1 MKRLTTLLL
10 LLCCL
15 PFMAMAQDL
24 NPGQQSQGLL
34 ESRNVTV
41 DYSTGIFHYQI
52 PLYTLKSGDYELPVS
67 LRYSGKGV
75 KVSDNPGLV
84 GYNWTLDTG
93 GVVTR
98 IVRGGI
104 PDEDYNYGY
113 LKFENDPTPL
123 SEDATRVNRHKR
135 DGECDIFTAVFG
147 GKSVN
152 FIIRK
157 DSNGDLHAEP
167 LERTDVKIECV
178 HSGNFING
186 WIVTDNDG
194 TRYTYMRQEW
204 TTDLNKQDEISFNGL
219 SNLKYVSSWHLTK
232 IEPMNSEAITFEYSN
247 SDKTRF
253 YGDEYYIKY
262 EYGRAI
268 IEPDYNFDNYK
279 VNFNHWIDV
288 AKQSLIQDTQ
298 IHQIEYNLQTF
309 EMTNLWNDSL
319 AYLPLLYEKN
329 KIDKKLADELVEEYI
344 QMADK
349 SARLEE
355 LLEKNH
361 RALGMIGTFSPLYTS
376 VEVLI
381 EQLES
386 LEEAYKT
393 NPNISTCFSTARSIL
408 IDYLSGTN
416 KKYIGERTTD
426 GAYFYRTKTPVLK
439 SIRSKESILFE
450 YDSKKEQ
457 LVAIIKRTKNGSSIS
472 SHRLSYSNGKLVS
485 LSFMDKDSANVET
498 TRMEYY
504 TLPQGTKSMAD
515 IYGYRKPYSSDP
527 EAAFHPE
534 SNEEYS
540 RILSLKEIQSADG
553 GKICLDYELNGFPNA
568 TEGIPFGGIRIKSIV
583 LDNPIEGRRDT
594 VTYHYEQALH
604 TFWNFPKNYEEARY
618 SNFTDWVWYSR
629 IKTTGHATLSPGNN
643 GIYYP
648 QVRERISG
656 QGTRT
661 FFFNFTDYGTDWSY
675 SHWLTGLPV
684 YTIEQ
689 DENGGVERVQENLY
703 YTDVNH
709 GLAFCLFP
717 ESLIHSEKALYNKA
731 LSQMV
736 ANEKYMDRNVLER
749 HYAEQEGFYLDGST
763 FNPHMEYYQNNILPR
778 IQYEYS
784 NVCYPLHY
792 GGATVLAEQREYR
805 PKAGEYTDIWSLM
818 QEEPCSRTVY
828 HYDNLDKHTRP
839 TRIVNYNANGDSTV
853 VHQVYVGDMEASAN
867 GAIATM
873 QTANILSPIMK
884 RAVVKNGELQE
895 EEVTVY
901 GTVDKEDGCFYAPEK
916 VLVRKGG
923 NGSYVPNTSSLYSG
937 SVADYQERK
946 EMTSAVIGG
955 DSYLPVGMTEQGTH
969 TAYAYDPNS
978 KWCIL
983 QATDTPADKVIA
995 VDCWCYKQATF
1006 VNNTD
1011 TIGRILCLAEKLQAG
1026 INNYDPE
1033 TIQIDS
1039 FQSFRSTEYY
1049 QLGKRIV
1056 ELLGKGVGNI
1066 GTEVSALLEPC
1077 TIEEHMW
1084 IEEYIVWQL
1093 WLELHYFP
1101 MMGIDSPWDMN
1112 AEEIN
1117 EFGMLLM
1124 DELYMNNGNN
1134 LLEYLQTFN
1143 GNFRSGIDFIPQTL
1157 FVLPEQYDYNLHL
1170 MPSKENAFVTYTI
1183 THNDGTAERTIKLFE
1198 MTPGALKEV
1207 SFDLSDYINVT
1218 KISITGFSGLQYLA
1232 VVPEGTEFE
1241 ATSYNEDST
1250 VSLQFDPSGHM
1261 ELYEYDK
1268 AGRLVLVRDE
1278 NGKIL
1283 KGNEY
1288 NKKNTNL

>member
-52 PLYTLKSGDYELPVS
+52 PLYTLKSGDYELPIS
-67 LRYSGKGV
+67 LRYTGKGV

-147 GKSVN
+147 SKSVN

-157 DSNGDLHAEP
+157 DGNGDLYAEP
-167 LERTDVKIECV
+167 LERTDVKIECEGSRSFI
-178 HSGNFING
+178 SG
-186 WIVTDNDG
+186 WTVTDNDG
-194 TRYTYMRQEW
+194 TRYNYMRTEW

-219 SNLKYVSSWHLTK
+219 SNLEYVSSWHLTK

-386 LEEAYKT
+386 LKEAYKT

-426 GAYFYRTKTPVLK
+426 GAYFYRTKTPFLK

-568 TEGIPFGGIRIKSIV
+568 TEGIPFGGIRIKSLV
-583 LDNPIEGRRDT
+583 LDNPSEGRKDT
-594 VTYHYEQALH
+594 VTYHYDLALH
-604 TFWNFPKNYEEARY
+604 TYLEMPDNYVEEEYAG
-618 SNFTDWVWYSR
+618 FTDKVWHSR

-661 FFFNFTDYGTDWSY
+661 FFFNFTDYGIDWSH

-689 DENGGVERVQENLY
+689 DENGGVECVQEYLY
-703 YTDVNH
+703 YTDVNN

-805 PKAGEYTDIWSLM
+805 PKAGEYTDTWSLM
-818 QEEPCSRTVY
+818 EEEPCSRTVY

-884 RAVVKNGELQE
+884 RAVVKNGKLQE

-955 DSYLPVGMTEQGTH
+955 DSYLPVEITEQGTH

-995 VDCWCYKQATF
+995 VEGWHYKQYAHPME
-1006 VNNTD
+1006 
-1011 TIGRILCLAEKLQAG
+1011 RILSLATKLQEG
-1026 INNYDPE
+1026 IEGYDPE
-1033 TIQIDS
+1033 SILLDNYQE
-1039 FQSFRSTEYY
+1039 FRATQFYER
-1049 QLGKRIV
+1049 GKKLL
-1056 ELLGKGVGNI
+1056 ELLAKEAEPI
-1066 GTEVSALLEPC
+1066 GLSELLDSC
-1077 TIEEHMW
+1077 AVDFYIG
-1084 IEEYIVWQL
+1084 IDDYIVWQIA
-1093 WLELHYFP
+1093 LEQSYFP
-1101 MMGIDSPWDMN
+1101 AEGILSPWNMTYDEMY
-1112 AEEIN
+1112 E
-1117 EFGMLLM
+1117 LLITLM
-1124 DELYMNNGNN
+1124 TELQENNGTN
-1134 LLEYLQTFN
+1134 LLNYLQTY
-1143 GNFRSGIDFIPQTL
+1143 REREDFMPQTL
-1157 FVLPEQYDYNLHL
+1157 AMLAGQADYTLHL
-1170 MPSKENAFVTYTI
+1170 VPMEANAVVTYTI
-1183 THNDGTAERTIKLFE
+1183 THNGGTTERTLE
-1198 MTPGALKEV
+1198 LSGLTPGKVKEV
-1207 SFDLSDYINVT
+1207 SLDLNAYSGASGIT
-1218 KISITGFSGLQYLA
+1218 ITGFGNVQYLA

-1250 VSLQFDPSGHM
+1250 VSLKFDPSGHM
-1261 ELYEYDK
+1261 ELYEYDQ
-1268 AGRLVLVRDE
+1268 AGRLIRVRDE

-1288 NKKNTNL
+1288 NKKHTNL

>member
-1 MKRLTTLLL
+1 M
-10 LLCCL
+10 
-15 PFMAMAQDL
+15 
-24 NPGQQSQGLL
+24 
-34 ESRNVTV
+34 
-41 DYSTGIFHYQI
+41 
-52 PLYTLKSGDYELPVS
+52 
-67 LRYSGKGV
+67 
-75 KVSDNPGLV
+75 
-84 GYNWTLDTG
+84 
-93 GVVTR
+93 
-98 IVRGGI
+98 
-104 PDEDYNYGY
+104 
-113 LKFENDPTPL
+113 
-123 SEDATRVNRHKR
+123 
-135 DGECDIFTAVFG
+135 
-147 GKSVN
+147 
-152 FIIRK
+152 
-157 DSNGDLHAEP
+157 
-167 LERTDVKIECV
+167 
-178 HSGNFING
+178 
-186 WIVTDNDG
+186 
-194 TRYTYMRQEW
+194 
-204 TTDLNKQDEISFNGL
+204 
-219 SNLKYVSSWHLTK
+219 SNLEYVSSWHLTK
-232 IEPMNSEAITFEYSN
+232 IEPVNGEAITFEYSN

-386 LEEAYKT
+386 LKEAYKT

-604 TFWNFPKNYEEARY
+604 TFWDFPKNYEEARY

-661 FFFNFTDYGTDWSY
+661 FFFNFTDYGTDWSH

-703 YTDVNH
+703 YTDVNN

-805 PKAGEYTDIWSLM
+805 PKAGEYTDTWSLM

-955 DSYLPVGMTEQGTH
+955 DSYLPVGITEQGTH

-995 VDCWCYKQATF
+995 VEGWHYKQYAHPME
-1006 VNNTD
+1006 
-1011 TIGRILCLAEKLQAG
+1011 RILSLATKLQEG
-1026 INNYDPE
+1026 IEGYDPE
-1033 TIQIDS
+1033 SILLDNYQE
-1039 FQSFRSTEYY
+1039 FRATQFYER
-1049 QLGKRIV
+1049 GKKLL
-1056 ELLGKGVGNI
+1056 ELLAKEAEPI
-1066 GTEVSALLEPC
+1066 GLSELLDSC
-1077 TIEEHMW
+1077 AVDFYIG
-1084 IEEYIVWQL
+1084 IDDYIVWQIA
-1093 WLELHYFP
+1093 LEQSYFP
-1101 MMGIDSPWDMN
+1101 AEGILSPWNMTYDEMY
-1112 AEEIN
+1112 E
-1117 EFGMLLM
+1117 LLITLM
-1124 DELYMNNGNN
+1124 TELQENNGTN
-1134 LLEYLQTFN
+1134 LLNYLQTY
-1143 GNFRSGIDFIPQTL
+1143 REREDFMPQTL
-1157 FVLPEQYDYNLHL
+1157 AVLAGQTDYTLHL
-1170 MPSKENAFVTYTI
+1170 VPMEANAVVTYTI
-1183 THNDGTAERTIKLFE
+1183 THNGGTTERTLE
-1198 MTPGALKEV
+1198 LSGLTPGKVKEV
-1207 SFDLSDYINVT
+1207 SLDLNAYSGASGIT
-1218 KISITGFSGLQYLA
+1218 ITGFGNVQYLA

-1241 ATSYNEDST
+1241 AISYNEDST
-1250 VSLQFDPSGHM
+1250 VSLKFDPSGHM
-1261 ELYEYDK
+1261 ELYEYDQ
-1268 AGRLVLVRDE
+1268 AGRLILVRDE

-1288 NKKNTNL
+1288 NKKHTNL